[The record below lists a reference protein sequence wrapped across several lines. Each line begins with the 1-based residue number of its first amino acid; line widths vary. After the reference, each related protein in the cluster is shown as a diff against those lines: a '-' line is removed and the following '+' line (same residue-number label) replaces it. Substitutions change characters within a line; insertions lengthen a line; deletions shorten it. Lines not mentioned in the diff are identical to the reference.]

1 MHILY
6 YITGHGYGHG
16 VRSTVIANNLPLS
29 VDVTFRTALPE
40 FFFKDEMRRPFFWSE
55 GRFDCGCVQIDGVT
69 VDIPATLESYK
80 QIADRNRL
88 IIDQEVRWCKK
99 NNISCI
105 LGDITPF
112 AFDVAQKAGIPSIAL
127 SNFTW
132 YDIYSEYMNG
142 NDHFLPYLDEIRD
155 QYNKAD
161 IFLSMFPA
169 NPMEYINRC
178 KDISIIGRRGVSVR
192 KQIAERYHFSEEK
205 KIGLIYIGCYG
216 LDSIC
221 WEKLGLL
228 KEWEFLSLYDVEQRP
243 SNFHIVEKQWFRYQ
257 DLTAS
262 ADVVISKPG
271 YGVVSECFLN
281 GTPLLY
287 IPRMDFAEY
296 PVLKAAIDSWGG
308 GIQIA
313 EQMLS
318 SCEWFDLLGEIAN
331 RKVAPLI
338 DKDGVQVAIQE
349 ILNIVK

>member
-6 YITGHGYGHG
+6 YITGHGYGHA

-40 FFFKDEMRRPFFWSE
+40 SFFKDEMHRPFFWSE
-55 GRFDCGCVQIDGVT
+55 GSFDCGCLQIDGVT
-69 VDIPATLESYK
+69 VDIPGTLHKYK
-80 QIADRNRL
+80 QIADNNRSML
-88 IIDQEVRWCKK
+88 DQEVTWCKK

-112 AFDVAQKAGIPSIAL
+112 AFDIARKAGIPSVAL

-132 YDIYSEYMNG
+132 YDIYREYVSK
-142 NDHFLPYLDEIRD
+142 DTTFIPYLNEIRE

-161 IFLSMFPA
+161 LFLAMHPS
-169 NPMEYINRC
+169 NPLEYLKNR
-178 KDISIIGRRGVSVR
+178 KDTGIIGRKGKSIRD
-192 KQIAERYHFSEEK
+192 QIAKKFGFSIDK

-216 LDSIC
+216 LKSIQ
-221 WEKLGLL
+221 WERLALL
-228 KEWEFLSLYDVEQRP
+228 KDWEFLSLYDVEQRP
-243 SNFHIVEKQWFRYQ
+243 QNFHLIEKKWFCYQ

-287 IPRMDFAEY
+287 IPRMDFA
-296 PVLKAAIDSWGG
+296 
-308 GIQIA
+308 
-313 EQMLS
+313 
-318 SCEWFDLLGEIAN
+318 
-331 RKVAPLI
+331 
-338 DKDGVQVAIQE
+338 
-349 ILNIVK
+349 

>member
-29 VDVTFRTALPE
+29 VDVTFRTSLPE
-40 FFFKDEMRRPFFWSE
+40 SFFKDEMRRPFFWSE
-55 GRFDCGCVQIDGVT
+55 GKFDCGCIQIDGVT
-69 VDIPATLESYK
+69 VDIPGTLNAYK
-80 QIADRNRL
+80 QIADTNRL
-88 IIDQEVRWCKK
+88 LIDEEVGWCKK

-112 AFDVAQKAGIPSIAL
+112 AFDVAKKAGIPSVAL

-132 YDIYSEYMNG
+132 YDIYSEYITN
-142 NDHFLPYLDEIRD
+142 NDHFLPYLKEIRE

-161 IFLSMFPA
+161 LFLAMFPA
-169 NPMEYINRC
+169 NPMEYIDRR
-178 KDISIIGRRGVSVR
+178 KETAIIGRRGVSVR
-192 KQIAERYHFSEEK
+192 KQIAEKYGFSEKK

-216 LDSIC
+216 LNSIN
-221 WEKLGLL
+221 WEMLGSL
-228 KEWEFLSLYDVEQRP
+228 KEWEFLSLYDVERRP
-243 SNFHIVEKQWFRYQ
+243 SNFHIVEKQWFKYQ

-262 ADVVISKPG
+262 ADIVISKPG

-287 IPRMDFAEY
+287 IPRADFAEY

-308 GIQIA
+308 GIQIT

-318 SCEWFDLLGEIAN
+318 TTEWFELLDQAAN
-331 RKVAPLI
+331 RKMAPLV
-338 DKDGVQVAIQE
+338 DKDGVQLAIKE
-349 ILNIVK
+349 IMNIAE